1 MFESIQR
8 GFGFLGQAV
17 DMARKDGDL
26 IKPSLYGLVVG
37 VVVAVVC
44 AVPMIGASLLLNDNS
59 NLGQIV
65 LFIVGAFS
73 AFAQYAVAYIF
84 SGMTA
89 YLVYG
94 YLAEGDGR
102 MDKAWDIVRRDWLDI
117 LSLAAASTVVK
128 IIENMLRGRGRN
140 RNPVGGVVA
149 NLIETVW
156 TTATYF
162 ILPAMVIEDLSL
174 PQALKRATY
183 IVKNNLL
190 VVAVGVIG
198 VSTVI
203 GLIAFALVVLAVVLA
218 FGIFAVFANTGQVGV
233 FIGIGLAVLVAGTLI
248 ALVSALSSYVTTAYY
263 TCLFIW
269 ARGVEQA
276 VAHGQSAQSVS
287 APAPVAA
294 VLAGAIG

>member
-1 MFESIQR
+1 MFESIRR
-8 GFGFLGQAV
+8 GFSFLGQAV

-26 IKPSLYGLVVG
+26 IKPSIYGLMVG
-37 VVVAVVC
+37 IIVAVIC
-44 AVPMIGASLLLNDNS
+44 AVPIIGASLLLNTDS
-59 NLGQIV
+59 GPGQIV
-65 LFIVGAFS
+65 LFVLGALS

-128 IIENMLRGRGRN
+128 IVENLLRGRGRN
-140 RNPVGGVVA
+140 RNLVGGAVA
-149 NLIETVW
+149 GLIETVW

-162 ILPAMVIEDLSL
+162 ILPAMVIEDLNL
-174 PQALKRATY
+174 QQALKRATY
-183 IVKNNLL
+183 IIKNNLL

-198 VSTVI
+198 VSNVI
-203 GLIAFALVVLAVVLA
+203 GLIAFGLVIVALFLA
-218 FGIFAVFANTGQVGV
+218 FGIVALFANAGQTGL
-233 FIGIGLAVLVAGTLI
+233 FIGIGLAVLVAGALI
-248 ALVSALSSYVTTAYY
+248 AFIAALSSYVTTAYY

-276 VAHGQSAQSVS
+276 VTQGRSIESVP

-294 VLAGAIG
+294 VLAGAVS

>member
-17 DMARKDGDL
+17 AMARKDGDL

-37 VVVAVVC
+37 TLVAVIC
-44 AVPMIGASLLLNDNS
+44 AVPMIGAWLLFNDNS

-65 LFIVGAFS
+65 LLVVGGVS

-128 IIENMLRGRGRN
+128 IIENTLRGRGRN
-140 RNPVGGVVA
+140 RNPVGGLVA
-149 NLIETVW
+149 NLLETVW

-162 ILPAMVIEDLSL
+162 ILPAMVIEDLNL

-198 VSTVI
+198 VSGVI
-203 GLIAFALVVLAVVLA
+203 GLIAFGLVVLALVLA
-218 FGIFAVFANTGQVGV
+218 FGIFALFANTGSVGV
-233 FIGIGLAVLVAGTLI
+233 LIGIGLAVLVAGVLMAMI
-248 ALVSALSSYVTTAYY
+248 SALSSYVTTAYY

-276 VAHGQSAQSVS
+276 VTHGQSAQSVP

-294 VLAGAIG
+294 VLGGAIR

>member
-8 GFGFLGQAV
+8 GFSFLGQAV
-17 DMARKDGDL
+17 AMARKDGDL

-37 VVVAVVC
+37 TVVAVIC

-65 LFIVGAFS
+65 LFVLGVLS

-128 IIENMLRGRGRN
+128 IIENTLRGRGRN
-140 RNPVGGVVA
+140 RNPVGGVIA
-149 NLIETVW
+149 NLLETVW

-162 ILPAMVIEDLSL
+162 ILPAMVIEDLNL

-198 VSTVI
+198 VSSVI
-203 GLIAFALVVLAVVLA
+203 GLIAFGLVVLAVVLA
-218 FGIFAVFANTGQVGV
+218 FGIFALFANTGQVGV
-233 FIGIGLAVLVAGTLI
+233 FIGIGLAVLVAGVLI
-248 ALVSALSSYVTTAYY
+248 ALISALSSYVTTAYY

-276 VAHGQSAQSVS
+276 VAHGQSAQSVP

-294 VLAGAIG
+294 VLGGAIR

>member
-8 GFGFLGQAV
+8 GFSFLGQAV
-17 DMARKDGDL
+17 AMARKDGDL
-26 IKPSLYGLVVG
+26 IKPSLYGLGVG
-37 VVVAVVC
+37 IVVAVIC
-44 AVPMIGASLLLNDNS
+44 AVPMIGAALLLNGES
-59 NLGQIV
+59 GLGQTV
-65 LFIVGAFS
+65 LFVLGALS

-117 LSLAAASTVVK
+117 LSLAAASTFVK
-128 IIENMLRGRGRN
+128 IVENMLRGRGRN
-140 RNPVGGVVA
+140 RNPVGGAVA
-149 NLIETVW
+149 NLLDTVW

-198 VSTVI
+198 VSSVI
-203 GLIAFALVVLAVVLA
+203 GLLAFALVVVAVLLAIGLA
-218 FGIFAVFANTGQVGV
+218 ALFAQSGTTGLL
-233 FIGIGLAVLVAGTLI
+233 IGIGLAVLVAGTLI
-248 ALVSALSSYVTTAYY
+248 ALISALSSYVTTAYY

-276 VAHGQSAQSVS
+276 VTRGQSAQSVP

-294 VLAGAIG
+294 VLAGATP

>member
-17 DMARKDGDL
+17 AMARKDGDL

-37 VVVAVVC
+37 TLVAVIC

-65 LFIVGAFS
+65 LFVLGAFA

-128 IIENMLRGRGRN
+128 IVENMLRGRGRN

-149 NLIETVW
+149 NLLETVW

-183 IVKNNLL
+183 IIKNNLL

-203 GLIAFALVVLAVVLA
+203 GLIAFGLVVLAVVLA
-218 FGIFAVFANTGQVGV
+218 FGIFALFANTGQVGV

-248 ALVSALSSYVTTAYY
+248 ALISALSSYVTTAYY

-276 VAHGQSAQSVS
+276 VAHGQSAQSVP
-287 APAPVAA
+287 APAPVAVVLGGA
-294 VLAGAIG
+294 VR